1 MTAKKAHRRGLTG
14 VAIAVGVCIALL
26 GGGLAGRNTLADETA
41 QARAFV
47 ADGQRALSCN
57 ERTAAVLS
65 FERARWLAPR
75 AQFVRSAIASAS
87 VKDPEPPLPRALRFV
102 TAREWS
108 AMATLFGWVSAL
120 GIAFAVVRWQRRG
133 ALWIALTA
141 GCASVIGITGV
152 AESNVSSPAI
162 VTSADA
168 PLLVA
173 PYRNAAAERTLPT
186 GTMVLVGS
194 RYDAF
199 VHVKDADGQAGWVPR
214 GSIEPIAGSDGQVG
228 VRSAS

>member
-1 MTAKKAHRRGLTG
+1 
-14 VAIAVGVCIALL
+14 
-26 GGGLAGRNTLADETA
+26 
-41 QARAFV
+41 
-47 ADGQRALSCN
+47 
-57 ERTAAVLS
+57 
-65 FERARWLAPR
+65 
-75 AQFVRSAIASAS
+75 
-87 VKDPEPPLPRALRFV
+87 
-102 TAREWS
+102 
-108 AMATLFGWVSAL
+108 MATLFGWVSAL

-199 VHVKDADGQAGWVPR
+199 VHVKDADGQA
-214 GSIEPIAGSDGQVG
+214 AGFRAAASSRSPAPMAS
-228 VRSAS
+228 RSAERIMRCEER